1 MQIVIVEWTDAAGSD
16 GAWSE
21 NADDLEP
28 ARITSV
34 GFLVKDTKRAITLGQ
49 SRDDNRP
56 PKFDNLLAIPR
67 HAVTRRVRLVEV

>member
-34 GFLVKDTKRAITLGQ
+34 GVLVKETKRAITLGQ

-56 PKFDNLLAIPR
+56 PKFDKLLAIPR

>member
-1 MQIVIVEWTDAAGSD
+1 MKIVIVEWTDAAGSD
-16 GAWSE
+16 GTWSE

-34 GFLVKDTKRAITLGQ
+34 GFLVKETKRAITLGQ
-49 SRDDNRP
+49 SRDDNTP

-67 HAVTRRVRLVEV
+67 NAITRRVRLVEV